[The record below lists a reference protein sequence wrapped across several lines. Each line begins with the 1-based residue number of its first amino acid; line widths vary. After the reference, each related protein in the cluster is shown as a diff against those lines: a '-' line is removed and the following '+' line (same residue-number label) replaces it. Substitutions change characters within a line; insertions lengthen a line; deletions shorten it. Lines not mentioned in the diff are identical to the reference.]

1 MYIITARRI
10 TSGELLKQR
19 KGLCIDGGYR
29 TPLPGSSRI
38 ALTLPGK
45 GYVEAADC
53 LCAASQSLA
62 TLADAILVIAAQAH
76 CEPDISAEDPR

>member
-19 KGLCIDGGYR
+19 KGLCIAGSYG

-38 ALTLPGK
+38 TLTLPPQ
-45 GYVEAADC
+45 VLDLEPA
-53 LCAASQSLA
+53 
-62 TLADAILVIAAQAH
+62 VRAQFLGFFFFSYIFWFH
-76 CEPDISAEDPR
+76 VL